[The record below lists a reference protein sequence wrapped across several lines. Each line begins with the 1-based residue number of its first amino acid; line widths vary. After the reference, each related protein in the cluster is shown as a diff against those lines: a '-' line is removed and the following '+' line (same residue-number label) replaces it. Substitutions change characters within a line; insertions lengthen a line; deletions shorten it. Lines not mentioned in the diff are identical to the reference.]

1 MSEANMTADRD
12 AGLRAYLTGFA
23 KADWEALSELQ
34 RVDWIKLSKDLLNH
48 RAIKLLEGLPT
59 HEVVSVLSGAVD
71 MRELI
76 GQVLIEQEGEIASLT
91 QQDKEALTKAIHS
104 LQFAQRDLEGLG
116 YFAFSELSS
125 LIASVQ
131 DQMLVIQTELETILS
146 GQSRGGSHGN

>member
-1 MSEANMTADRD
+1 MTADRD

-23 KADWEALSELQ
+23 KGDWEALSELQ

-59 HEVVSVLSGAVD
+59 HEVVSILSGAID
-71 MRELI
+71 MSALI
-76 GQVLIEQEGEIASLT
+76 EQVLIEQEGEIASLT
-91 QQDKEALTKAIHS
+91 QQDKEALTQAIHS
-104 LQFAQRDLEGLG
+104 LQFAQRGLEGLG

-131 DQMLVIQTELETILS
+131 DQMLVIQTELEIILS